1 MTLTIIVA
9 IVAFLAITLILV
21 AVTVVVAGGS
31 ITHQLVRLRKM
42 FPRLPLKKKG
52 KG

>member
-1 MTLTIIVA
+1 MG
-9 IVAFLAITLILV
+9 ITLILV

-42 FPRLPLKKKG
+42 FPRLPLKKRR
-52 KG
+52 